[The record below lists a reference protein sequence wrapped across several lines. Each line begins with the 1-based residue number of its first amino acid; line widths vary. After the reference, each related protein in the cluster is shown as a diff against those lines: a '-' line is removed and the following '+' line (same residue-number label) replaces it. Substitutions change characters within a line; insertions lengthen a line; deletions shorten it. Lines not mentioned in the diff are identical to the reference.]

1 MGANI
6 RYWKGAWWVFV
17 NHQGERKAKRIGEGE
32 TMKKAAREV
41 AAKIQARLVLGGPV
55 HDEADIPTLTDYAP
69 LWLNSYVAVECKP
82 RTQELYETMLRL
94 HVLPYLGSLRL
105 SAITRGKIREL
116 LAIKSEAGLKRS
128 TLKNILAPLREML
141 NHAAEDRL
149 IPANPATKLMKR
161 RAGQKTEEETKRIEI
176 FAESELAHLLATV
189 EAQYSD
195 HADLITTTAWTGMRE
210 GEVLGLQWSDVDF
223 HNGFLEVRR
232 TVGYRKGE
240 LLCGSPKSGKA
251 RRVDLAALLAVRLQ
265 ARYDKVREDAA
276 LNEKALC
283 PWVFPNRV
291 GLPQDASHLCSR
303 IWHPL
308 LATAGLRRMKFHTLR
323 HTYASLLIM
332 RGESLPYI
340 KEQLGHSS
348 IQVTVDLYGHLIPG
362 LNRGA
367 VDALAEATKC
377 NPGATSTGEAL
388 EREAEVIELNGGP
401 CRGRTY
407 GPLIKS
413 QLLYQ
418 LS

>member
-1 MGANI
+1 MGVQVRA
-6 RYWKGAWWVFV
+6 WKGAWWVFV
-17 NHQGERKAKRIGEGE
+17 NHEGQRKAKRIGTGE
-32 TMKKAAREV
+32 AMKKAAREV
-41 AAKIQARLVLGGPV
+41 AAKIQARLALGGPV
-55 HDEADIPTLTDYAP
+55 NEETEIPTLAEYAP

-82 RTQELYETMLRL
+82 RTQELYETMFRL
-94 HVLPYLGSLRL
+94 HVLPSLGSLRL

-149 IPANPATKLMKR
+149 ISANPAMKLMKR
-161 RAGQKTEEETKRIEI
+161 RAGHKTEEETKRAEI
-176 FAESELAHLLATV
+176 FTERELTHLLATV
-189 EAQYSD
+189 EAQYPE
-195 HADLITTTAWTGMRE
+195 HADLIAATAWTGMRE
-210 GEVLGLQWSDVDF
+210 GEALGVQWTDIDF

-240 LLCGSPKSGKA
+240 LLSGSPKSGKA
-251 RRVDLAALLAVRLQ
+251 RRVDMAAALAVRLQ

-283 PWVFPNRV
+283 PWVFPNRA
-291 GLPQDASHLCSR
+291 GMPQDASHLCSR

-308 LATAGLRRMKFHTLR
+308 LATAGLRRVKFHTLR

-340 KEQLGHSS
+340 KDQLGHSS

-377 NPGATSTGEAL
+377 NPGATGAGEAL
-388 EREAEVIELNGGP
+388 TGEAEVIELNGGP
-401 CRGRTY
+401 CRG
-407 GPLIKS
+407 
-413 QLLYQ
+413 
-418 LS
+418 